1 MDTATATSRPRR
13 PRRGQVSQGTFI
25 SPGAVCRDDAPAV
38 ARRYWRC
45 QYLFADRYA
54 LQEAEP
60 DPEQPAPRMRIG
72 AGGIVP
78 ADVVVVGVVHV
89 SSGSWMPV
97 RILISSRMQPP
108 DTSLTF
114 VHRYSSSPG
123 RCRKQLAHEPR
134 QGASASGRT
143 IIQLHSKSAT
153 QDRPLTILYLLLFLF
168 VLAGSPFDFLAH
180 PLLIRRYLS

>member
-13 PRRGQVSQGTFI
+13 PRRGQVSQGAFV
-25 SPGAVCRDDAPAV
+25 SPGAVRGDDAPAV
-38 ARRYWRC
+38 ARRYERC

-60 DPEQPAPRMRIG
+60 DPEQPTPRMLIG

-97 RILISSRMQPP
+97 RTFISYGMQSP

-114 VHRYSSSPG
+114 IHRSSSSPVG
-123 RCRKQLAHEPR
+123 WRKQLTHEPR

-143 IIQLHSKSAT
+143 IIQLHSKSGT
-153 QDRPLTILYLLLFLF
+153 QDRPPTVLYLLLFL
-168 VLAGSPFDFLAH
+168 
-180 PLLIRRYLS
+180 Y

>member
-25 SPGAVCRDDAPAV
+25 SSGAVCRDDASAV
-38 ARRYWRC
+38 TRRYWRC

-60 DPEQPAPRMRIG
+60 DPEQPVPRMRIG

-89 SSGSWMPV
+89 SSGSWMP
-97 RILISSRMQPP
+97 IPQ
-108 DTSLTF
+108 LT
-114 VHRYSSSPG
+114 RA
-123 RCRKQLAHEPR
+123 LA
-134 QGASASGRT
+134 
-143 IIQLHSKSAT
+143 
-153 QDRPLTILYLLLFLF
+153 
-168 VLAGSPFDFLAH
+168 
-180 PLLIRRYLS
+180 